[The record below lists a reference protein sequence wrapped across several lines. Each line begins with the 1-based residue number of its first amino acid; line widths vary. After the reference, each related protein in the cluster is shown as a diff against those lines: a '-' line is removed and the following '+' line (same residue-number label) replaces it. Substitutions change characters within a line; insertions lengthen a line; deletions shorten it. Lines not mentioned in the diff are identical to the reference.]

1 MGTEPIEVRQRFPES
16 DRHQAAEIYDHA
28 FHLKLVPMLGPRER
42 CIAVIEQLIDPAL
55 AIAAYQGERLVGV
68 AGLQYGGKS
77 YVPARLGPFIREL
90 GLLRGLLSGLIFAW
104 LFVSHRQVELLIES
118 LAVAPDMRGQG
129 VGARLLEAVFDFAK
143 TNGFGSVWLEVVDT
157 NPRARQLYERMG
169 FVAGETHQY
178 PWLYRRMGFS
188 AVTVMSR
195 GIAQTEG

>member
-1 MGTEPIEVRQRFPES
+1 MSVEPIEIRQGLPEG

-28 FHLKLVPMLGPRER
+28 FHQKLTPMLGPRER
-42 CIAVIEQLIDPAL
+42 CIAVIEQILDPAL

-90 GLLRGLLSGLIFAW
+90 GPLRGLFSYAAFAL

-118 LAVAPDMRGQG
+118 LAVAPDVRGQG
-129 VGARLLEAVFDFAK
+129 VGTRLLEAVSDFARAH
-143 TNGFGSVWLEVVDT
+143 GFSSVSLEVVDT

-169 FVAGETHQY
+169 FIAGETHQF

-195 GIAQTEG
+195 EVAQTEG